1 MAFAVDDSHFQVSDE
16 SLLPIS
22 TAQSLQLAVPF
33 ITSAMKR
40 SFYSDQLFESI
51 LNIPFDESHLI
62 AVESLRSLLLK
73 NVLLRKTDQLSL
85 VLSKNSR
92 IDVDL
97 ILYSVYLIRLS
108 NEQGIGHCV
117 DSVMLRS

>member
-40 SFYSDQLFESI
+40 SFYSDKLFESI

-97 ILYSVYLIRLS
+97 ILHSVYLIRLS
-108 NEQGIGHCV
+108 SEQGIGHCV